1 MAQRLV
7 RRICES
13 CKEPGILTS
22 EKRIALGPGAVGL
35 DQVWAGK
42 GCSECR
48 GTGYRGR
55 TGIYELLVM
64 DDEVR
69 MAVQQN
75 ASANHLE
82 KLGLARG
89 MRLLKDDGF
98 RLIRAGVTTPEEVL
112 RVANV

>member
-1 MAQRLV
+1 M
-7 RRICES
+7 
-13 CKEPGILTS
+13 
-22 EKRIALGPGAVGL
+22 GPGGAELVY
-35 DQVWAGK
+35 VWAGK

-75 ASANHLE
+75 ASATHLE
-82 KLGLARG
+82 KLGVDRG
-89 MRLLKDDGF
+89 MRLLKDDGM
-98 RLIRAGVTTPEEVL
+98 RLIREGITTPEEVL
-112 RVANV
+112 RVANI